1 MSLPVPRVRRFPSAI
16 NGRGLWTLFLR
27 GFTRFLRFAV
37 EGIGGTLVSALLF
50 LAVFVFAWAG
60 DSGPV
65 PGGNFPAFVAPG
77 IVAFSLTLNAY
88 GNAAFPLIFDKLEGM
103 IGDMLMAPLTPGELV
118 AGYVLSAA
126 AGGLVTGA
134 AVLAA
139 LSLFVALPIPDPLL
153 LLAYAVLGSLLFALM
168 GFITGLWAE
177 KWDRY
182 SAVETFLILPLGLL
196 SGTFFAIETL
206 PPLGQQIIQANPVFY
221 LVDGLRGAVIGY
233 SDTSPGLGL
242 TVLAGLTS
250 LFWLIAWRLVV
261 RGYKIKS

>member
-1 MSLPVPRVRRFPSAI
+1 MSLPAPRVRSFAAGI
-16 NGRGLWTLFLR
+16 NSRGLWTLFLR
-27 GFTRFLRFAV
+27 GFTRFLRFAT

-50 LAVFVFAWAG
+50 LAVFVFAWSG

-65 PGGNFPAFVAPG
+65 PGVSLPAFVAPG
-77 IVAFSLTLNAY
+77 LVAFSLSLNAY
-88 GNAAFPLIFDKLEGM
+88 GNAAFPLIFDKLEGI
-103 IGDMLMAPLTPGELV
+103 IGDMLMAPLTPAELV
-118 AGYVLSAA
+118 AGYVLAAA
-126 AGGLVTGA
+126 AGGLITGA

-139 LSLFVALPIPDPLL
+139 MSLFVALPIADPLL
-153 LLAYAVLGSLLFALM
+153 LLAYGLLGSLLFALL

-221 LVDGLRGAVIGY
+221 LVDGIRGAVIGHSY
-233 SDTSPGLGL
+233 TSPEWGLAIL
-242 TVLAGLTS
+242 TALAA

-261 RGYKIKS
+261 RGYKIRP